1 MEEHQPVIDSLRALG
16 RKPIDPVTANRHL
29 TQMDGVRAR
38 TPFSTKV
45 KVGAAFGI
53 GILVGSAGLASA
65 GALPGPA
72 QGVAHTVLSTVGVH
86 VPGGPQR
93 YNGPECGGTYKNHG
107 QYVRSHTQDP
117 NAGQSRCG
125 KPIQAGTGSD
135 STDGPD
141 TPGNSSGSASSNSS
155 GHSPGNSFGSAP
167 GNGHGNTKSHGHA
180 GKGGDKQSGD
190 SEDPVSTTP
199 ASHEPVA
206 PSTTTTAGSTPTTT
220 DSSGHSSEHPSP
232 AGRVAHPEPRSPAA
246 LADGGH

>member
-1 MEEHQPVIDSLRALG
+1 M
-16 RKPIDPVTANRHL
+16 
-29 TQMDGVRAR
+29 RAR

-53 GILVGSAGLASA
+53 GILVGSAGLATA

-93 YNGPECGGTYKNHG
+93 YDGPECGGTYKNHG

-117 NAGQSRCG
+117 DAGQSRCG

-180 GKGGDKQSGD
+180 GKGGDKQSGELGGPGFDD
-190 SEDPVSTTP
+190 SGLARTGRPINDDDRRLDTDHYGFERSLLR
-199 ASHEPVA
+199 A
-206 PSTTTTAGSTPTTT
+206 PI
-220 DSSGHSSEHPSP
+220 SGWSGCAP
-232 AGRVAHPEPRSPAA
+232 
-246 LADGGH
+246 

>member
-1 MEEHQPVIDSLRALG
+1 MEEHEPVIESLRALG
-16 RKPIDPVTANRHL
+16 KEPVDPVTANRHL
-29 TQMDGVRAR
+29 SQMVDVRAR

-53 GILVGSAGLASA
+53 GILVGSTGLATA

-72 QGVAHTVLSTVGVH
+72 QGVAHTVLSSVGVH

-107 QYVRSHTQDP
+107 QYVRAHTQDP

-135 STDGPD
+135 STNAPD
-141 TPGNSSGSASSNSS
+141 TPDNPSGTA
-155 GHSPGNSFGSAP
+155 PGNPSGKAN

-180 GKGGDKQSGD
+180 GQGNNEQSGNSDD
-190 SEDPVSTTP
+190 SGLTTP
-199 ASHEPVA
+199 ASQAPVA
-206 PSTTTTAGSTPTTT
+206 PSSTTTTTSSTSTSTTSTTT
-220 DSSGHSSEHPSP
+220 TTLG
-232 AGRVAHPEPRSPAA
+232 
-246 LADGGH
+246 